1 VIFDACHLATK
12 KRIWETDVYF
22 AFWRS
27 DLRFHQ
33 ICRRV
38 ARSRRFLRVYR
49 FIFLSDANQTAIRL
63 ADSTTDD
70 SNVHRS
76 FLRQRGDFFQRRLS
90 QKKWHRV
97 WAPHIGVF
105 FFATMLLIATIL
117 HWDRFNHAHPVFWL
131 WVFIY
136 VLAPVLVPWALIRNL
151 PEDPN
156 TPDAVD
162 AQVPLALR
170 LTWFV
175 PGLVLLAAAV
185 YGFIKPAWLIP
196 HWPWKAT
203 PLTMRVMMSFY
214 SMVGVA
220 VFTVL
225 REPRWSAW
233 RIGTIG
239 VIVWHALIITAGFL
253 RQGDFKNGLF
263 YGWWFP
269 FEAVLLIAA
278 VLTFAIME
286 CRAAK
291 QQAVS

>member
-1 VIFDACHLATK
+1 MSISPSGDRIYGFTKFVAALLGLVVFLAFIVLYFFPTRTKQLFAWPIQPPMTAMFIGASYANGAIFFSAVLF
-12 KRIWETDVYF
+12 E
-22 AFWRS
+22 
-27 DLRFHQ
+27 
-33 ICRRV
+33 
-38 ARSRRFLRVYR
+38 
-49 FIFLSDANQTAIRL
+49 
-63 ADSTTDD
+63 
-70 SNVHRS
+70 
-76 FLRQRGDFFQRRLS
+76 
-90 QKKWHRV
+90 KKWHRV

-156 TPDAVD
+156 RPDAVD

-214 SMVGVA
+214 CMVGVA

-269 FEAVLLIAA
+269 FEAVLFIAA
-278 VLTFAIME
+278 VLTFTIME
-286 CRAAK
+286 FRAAK
-291 QQAVS
+291 QQGIS